1 MLFIG
6 KIGKKD
12 KEKIFKKYF
21 KIMSKTRLA
30 LIQMKMSS
38 DKEKNI
44 TKAISKIQIAKK
56 KGANIVCLPE
66 LFLTKYFCQTEK
78 HSNFNLAESIP
89 GPTTTVFSSLAKKLN
104 LILLISIFERRTSGI
119 YHNTCVVIND
129 DGKILGK
136 YRKMHIPDDPQY
148 YEKFYFTP
156 GDLGFRSFK
165 TKKGNLGTLICW
177 DQWFPEA
184 ARLTALKGAE
194 ILFYPTAIGWHQS
207 EKKKFGKSQ
216 LESWLTVQR
225 SHAIANGVYVAA
237 INRVGTEKQGNKKL
251 EFWGSSVVF
260 DPNGNIVKKGNLD
273 EQVLI
278 CDIDLKKIDTVRRH
292 WPFFRDRRIDSY
304 KNILKNPKDD

>member
-1 MLFIG
+1 
-6 KIGKKD
+6 
-12 KEKIFKKYF
+12 
-21 KIMSKTRLA
+21 MSKTRLA

-89 GPTTTVFSSLAKKLN
+89 GPTTTIFSSLAKKLN

-225 SHAIANGVYVAA
+225 SHAITNGVYVAA
-237 INRVGTEKQGNKKL
+237 INRVGIEKQGNKKL

>member
-1 MLFIG
+1 
-6 KIGKKD
+6 
-12 KEKIFKKYF
+12 
-21 KIMSKTRLA
+21 
-30 LIQMKMSS
+30 MKMSS
-38 DKEKNI
+38 NKEKNLA
-44 TKAISKIQIAKK
+44 KAISKIKMAKK

-66 LFLTKYFCQTEK
+66 LFLTNYFCQIEK
-78 HSNFNLAESIP
+78 HSNFNLAENIP
-89 GPTTTVFSSLAKKLN
+89 GPTTAIFSLLAKKLN
-104 LILLISIFERRTSGI
+104 LILLISIFEKKTSGL
-119 YHNTCVVIND
+119 YHNTSVVINEN
-129 DGKILGK
+129 GKILGK

-156 GDLGFRSFK
+156 GDLGFKSFK

-194 ILFYPTAIGWHQS
+194 ILFYPTAIGWHPG

-237 INRVGTEKQGNKKL
+237 INRVGIEKQGNKKL
-251 EFWGSSVVF
+251 EFWGNSVIF
-260 DPNGNIVKKGNLD
+260 DPNGNILKKGNLS
-273 EQVLI
+273 EQILI
-278 CDIDLKKIDTVRRH
+278 CDINLKKIDIVRRH

>member
-1 MLFIG
+1 
-6 KIGKKD
+6 
-12 KEKIFKKYF
+12 
-21 KIMSKTRLA
+21 MSKTRLA

-194 ILFYPTAIGWHQS
+194 ILFYPTAIGWHQG

-225 SHAIANGVYVAA
+225 SHAITNGVYVAA
-237 INRVGTEKQGNKKL
+237 INRVGIEKQGNKKL

>member
-194 ILFYPTAIGWHQS
+194 ILFYPTAIGWHQG

-237 INRVGTEKQGNKKL
+237 INRVGIEKQGNKKL

>member
-1 MLFIG
+1 
-6 KIGKKD
+6 
-12 KEKIFKKYF
+12 
-21 KIMSKTRLA
+21 MSKTRLA

-89 GPTTTVFSSLAKKLN
+89 GPTTTIFSSLAKKLN

-237 INRVGTEKQGNKKL
+237 INRVGIEKQGNKKL
-251 EFWGSSVVF
+251 EFWGNSIVF
-260 DPNGNIVKKGNLD
+260 DPNGNIVKKGNLN

>member
-1 MLFIG
+1 MN
-6 KIGKKD
+6 
-12 KEKIFKKYF
+12 
-21 KIMSKTRLA
+21 KTRLA

-44 TKAISKIQIAKK
+44 TKAISKIQLAKK

-194 ILFYPTAIGWHQS
+194 ILFYPTAIGWHQRK
-207 EKKKFGKSQ
+207 KKKFGKSQ

-237 INRVGTEKQGNKKL
+237 INRVGIEKQGNKKL